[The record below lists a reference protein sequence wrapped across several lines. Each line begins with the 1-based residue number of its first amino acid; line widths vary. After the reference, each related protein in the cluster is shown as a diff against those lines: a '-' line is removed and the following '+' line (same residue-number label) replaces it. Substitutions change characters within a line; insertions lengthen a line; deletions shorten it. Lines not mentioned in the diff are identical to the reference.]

1 MFAWMVES
9 VDTWD
14 LKSHGFIAVSVQV
27 RLQVPFWGFS
37 SDGRA
42 SVLHTEGQRF
52 DPAKLHHKNIKI
64 NILIFK
70 MMAV

>member
-27 RLQVPFWGFS
+27 RLQVPFFGALAQLEEHLSCTQKVSGSIPLS
-37 SDGRA
+37 S
-42 SVLHTEGQRF
+42 T
-52 DPAKLHHKNIKI
+52 IKTLT
-64 NILIFK
+64 LIY
-70 MMAV
+70 